1 MTDARWYLNQARIMS
16 AKAKAKQEEIEKIE
30 SLLLQGV
37 SFGEK
42 LGSGTNLNKN
52 EHIIFRLI
60 ELKDQLNW
68 QLEELIEKQVEI
80 MGMIDRLS
88 SAEEISIL
96 HKRYLQS
103 KKFVVIA
110 DEMSYSRQQVYRI
123 HDQAVAD
130 IQKLLNDV
138 TQCYNE

>member
-1 MTDARWYLNQARIMS
+1 MIEARWYLNQARIMS

-42 LGSGTNLNKN
+42 LGSGNNLNKN

-110 DEMSYSRQQVYRI
+110 DEMNYSERQVYRV

-138 TQCYNE
+138 IECQ

>member
-37 SFGEK
+37 SFEEK
-42 LGSGTNLNKN
+42 LGSGNNLNKN

-110 DEMSYSRQQVYRI
+110 DEMNYSERQVYRV

-138 TQCYNE
+138 IECQ

>member
-42 LGSGTNLNKN
+42 LGSGNDLNKN

>member
-42 LGSGTNLNKN
+42 LGSGNNLNKN

-80 MGMIDRLS
+80 MGMIDKLS

-110 DEMSYSRQQVYRI
+110 DEMNYSERQVYRV

-138 TQCYNE
+138 IECQ

>member
-42 LGSGTNLNKN
+42 LGSGNNLNKN

-110 DEMSYSRQQVYRI
+110 DEMNYSERQVYRV

-138 TQCYNE
+138 IECQ

>member
-1 MTDARWYLNQARIMS
+1 MIEARWYLNQARIMS

-37 SFGEK
+37 SFEEK
-42 LGSGTNLNKN
+42 LGSGNNLNKN
-52 EHIIFRLI
+52 EHIIYRLI
-60 ELKDQLNW
+60 ELKDQLNY
-68 QLEELIEKQVEI
+68 QLAELVEKQVEI

-103 KKFVVIA
+103 KKFIVIA
-110 DEMSYSRQQVYRI
+110 DEMNYSERQVYRV

-138 TQCYNE
+138 IECQ

>member
-42 LGSGTNLNKN
+42 LGSGNNLNKN

>member
-42 LGSGTNLNKN
+42 LGSGNNLNKN

-110 DEMSYSRQQVYRI
+110 DEMNYSERQVYRV

-138 TQCYNE
+138 IEYQ